1 MNTQSIGRRVGR
13 RVRSAGSRLAS
24 NACSV
29 GARTCVAVTSFCGE
43 ARDCWTTKVA
53 RVMGAALA
61 LLVAL
66 VLAPIARAT
75 DPPSLLPD
83 TGIDIEAMVTEVVT
97 TLGGIVA
104 VIVAAFFAFLL
115 IRKAL
120 RWARSGF

>member
-13 RVRSAGSRLAS
+13 GGQRLVAG
-24 NACSV
+24 ACV
-29 GARTCVAVTSFCGE
+29 YGA
-43 ARDCWTTKVA
+43 KVA
-53 RVMGAALA
+53 QMGMSALGESRRGVTPLVGRVMGAAFA
-61 LLVAL
+61 LLVML
-66 VLAPIARAT
+66 VLAPLAQAT

-83 TGIDIEAMVTEVVT
+83 TGIDIAALVAEVVT